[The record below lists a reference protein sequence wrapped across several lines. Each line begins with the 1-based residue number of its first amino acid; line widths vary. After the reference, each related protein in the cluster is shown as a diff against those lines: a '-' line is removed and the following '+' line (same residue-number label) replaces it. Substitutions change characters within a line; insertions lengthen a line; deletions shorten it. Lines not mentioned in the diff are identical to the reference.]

1 MTSSVIASRIKNVL
15 NKLIHE
21 DQKGF
26 ISGRF
31 IGENIRLIYDVLF
44 EVRNQDI
51 PGLILSIDFEK
62 AFDTVSW
69 KCIEKVLGQMLRN
82 NENITGIKIN
92 NKEFISSQYADD
104 TQIFLDGTEIS
115 LKETLRT
122 LDIFYLMSGL
132 KINFEKNKSCLDRL
146 NESFCKYIV

>member
-1 MTSSVIASRIKNVL
+1 MASSVIACRIKNVL

-31 IGENIRLIYDVLF
+31 IGENIRVIYDILF

-62 AFDTVSW
+62 AFDTISW
-69 KCIEKVLGQMLRN
+69 KFIEK
-82 NENITGIKIN
+82 K
-92 NKEFISSQYADD
+92 
-104 TQIFLDGTEIS
+104 
-115 LKETLRT
+115 
-122 LDIFYLMSGL
+122 
-132 KINFEKNKSCLDRL
+132 NFKV
-146 NESFCKYIV
+146 F

>member
-1 MTSSVIASRIKNVL
+1 MASSVIASRIKNVL

-62 AFDTVSW
+62 AFDTISW
-69 KCIEKVLGQMLRN
+69 KFIEKTLKYFTFGPS
-82 NENITGIKIN
+82 IIKWIKIFQTAGESCIIQN
-92 NKEFISSQYADD
+92 GCMSDF
-104 TQIFLDGTEIS
+104 FR
-115 LKETLRT
+115 LKR
-122 LDIFYLMSGL
+122 G
-132 KINFEKNKSCLDRL
+132 
-146 NESFCKYIV
+146 

>member
-1 MTSSVIASRIKNVL
+1 MASSVIASRIKTVL

-31 IGENIRLIYDVLF
+31 IGENIRLIYDGLF

-62 AFDTVSW
+62 AFDTISW
-69 KCIEKVLGQMLRN
+69 KFIEKTLKYFNFGPS
-82 NENITGIKIN
+82 IIKWIKIFQTGAESCIIQN
-92 NKEFISSQYADD
+92 GCMSDF
-104 TQIFLDGTEIS
+104 FR
-115 LKETLRT
+115 LKR
-122 LDIFYLMSGL
+122 
-132 KINFEKNKSCLDRL
+132 
-146 NESFCKYIV
+146 

>member
-1 MTSSVIASRIKNVL
+1 MASSVIARRIKNVF

-51 PGLILSIDFEK
+51 PGLILSIDF
-62 AFDTVSW
+62 
-69 KCIEKVLGQMLRN
+69 
-82 NENITGIKIN
+82 
-92 NKEFISSQYADD
+92 
-104 TQIFLDGTEIS
+104 
-115 LKETLRT
+115 
-122 LDIFYLMSGL
+122 
-132 KINFEKNKSCLDRL
+132 
-146 NESFCKYIV
+146 